1 MRPIAG
7 LVDFEVQG
15 CTFFIYIYLDRV
27 PMNKIFFLDSF
38 SYSGKYGEVYIHVF
52 EGSERSNSGSTQQA
66 LLFSMIPLYQSRV
79 TLTRLPATNRQLSLV

>member
-7 LVDFEVQG
+7 LVDFKVQG

-38 SYSGKYGEVYIHVF
+38 SYSGKYVKCTFTYLKDQRGL
-52 EGSERSNSGSTQQA
+52 TQV
-66 LLFSMIPLYQSRV
+66 LHNKHCCSP
-79 TLTRLPATNRQLSLV
+79 